1 VKLSKSIPF
10 LFFVCWVMNVAVW
23 RPAEQ
28 AAGKNYEERNA
39 QADALQTI
47 VAGDFWGTPCS

>member
-1 VKLSKSIPF
+1 
-10 LFFVCWVMNVAVW
+10 MNVAVW